1 MNIVREERRYVRC
14 TAPPHNFELVVVLA
28 PYNDQRPPWV
38 PLTDRGLISRKEELH
53 PAEGST
59 CGLDFKTVPM
69 SRRVR
74 AGDVVT

>member
-1 MNIVREERRYVRC
+1 MNIVREKRRYVRR

-28 PYNDQRPPWV
+28 PYNDQRPPWI
-38 PLTDRGLISRKEELH
+38 PLTHRCLISRQEELH
-53 PAEGST
+53 SAKGST
-59 CGLDFKTVPM
+59 CRLDFKTVPM